1 MFIVYLVSHKY
12 YDLIPFGIM
21 RKTQVKDLNIKT
33 LILTLNIRII
43 SRRFEYLSR
52 SST

>member
-21 RKTQVKDLNIKT
+21 RNKDLNIKT

-43 SRRFEYLSR
+43 SRRLN
-52 SST
+52 T